1 MSERVFLGLGSNIGD
16 RRANMRAALRWLGP
30 ECEVVAVSSLYRSD
44 AIVLEGQPP
53 GPEYL
58 NAACEVRTALSPGEL
73 LDHVKRIEHDM
84 GRRPSERWAPRP
96 IDIDVLLYGG
106 RIIETERL
114 TIPHPLLGD
123 RAFVLVPLAEI
134 AGDVVHP
141 AAQRTIEEM
150 AQAVGHAGI
159 ARVAGPDWAR
169 GLG

>member
-16 RRANMRAALRWLGP
+16 RRANVRAALRWLAP
-30 ECEVVAVSSLYRSD
+30 ECEVVAVSSLYRSE
-44 AIVLEGQPP
+44 AIVLAGQPA

-58 NAACEVRTALSPGEL
+58 NAACEVRTAFSPDEL
-73 LDHVKRIEHDM
+73 LDHVKGIEHDI
-84 GRRPSERWAPRP
+84 GRRPGGRWAPRP

-106 RIIETERL
+106 RVIETERL
-114 TIPHPLLGD
+114 TIPHPLLGE
-123 RAFVLVPLAEI
+123 RPFVLAPLAEI

-150 AQAVGHAGI
+150 AQAAGHAGI
-159 ARVAGPDWAR
+159 ERVEGPDWAA